1 MFKYSKDGISVL
13 TILDTRRAKK
23 SGQFPVKVQVVYRR
37 KQKYYSTGKEL
48 SKEDWDNNIM
58 SQVESSLKTKMVYQ
72 ALAKKADLVPSDS
85 DYNKEAE
92 TLAQQNS
99 LSVKEL
105 ESTYGKKE
113 VEYAVIT
120 QRVQK
125 YIAENVT
132 VKEGSEP
139 TTAAETTEAAT
150 TAK

>member
-1 MFKYSKDGISVL
+1 MFKYSKDGVSVL
-13 TILDTRRAKK
+13 TILDIRRAKIN
-23 SGQFPVKVQVVYRR
+23 GLFPVKVQVVFRR

>member
-1 MFKYSKDGISVL
+1 MAKYDTEIRLHSDLDNSKLDKGAAHIEKKLDELEEKAKDTSL
-13 TILDTRRAKK
+13 TPE
-23 SGQFPVKVQVVYRR
+23 GW
-37 KQKYYSTGKEL
+37 